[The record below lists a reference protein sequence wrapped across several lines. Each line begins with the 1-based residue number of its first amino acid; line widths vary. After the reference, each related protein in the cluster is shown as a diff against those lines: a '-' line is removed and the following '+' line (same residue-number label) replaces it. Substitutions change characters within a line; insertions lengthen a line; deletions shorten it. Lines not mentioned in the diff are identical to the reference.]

1 MHPKLTGAA
10 RTDVGLRR
18 ENNEDAHLFDDAL
31 GLYLLADGMG
41 GHAAGDV
48 ASRMVVETVSEY
60 IRHFLDKPAGAPDRF
75 PLRDETLSDRANTV
89 LQAIQLANQVVH
101 QAAENKKAYHGMGST
116 VVLLLA
122 DGKDLLLAH
131 VGDSRA
137 YRSRSGRLERLS
149 VDHRLA
155 EDPQFKG
162 VIENYE
168 STMIARIGHTLTR
181 AMGVHPQVA
190 PDIQRLE
197 VLPGDLFLLC
207 SDGLY
212 DMVSAE
218 MIAQVLAADED
229 LAAKSGQLV
238 DLALAGGGKDN
249 VTVILAEASGRGRK
263 LKGLL
268 SRISQGRP
276 SAKKGKAAGSA
287 PAAG

>member
-1 MHPKLTGAA
+1 MIPKLTGEALS
-10 RTDVGLRR
+10 DVGLKRQV
-18 ENNEDAHLFDDAL
+18 NEDAFFFNDDL

-60 IRHFLDKPAGAPDRF
+60 VRHFLDKPPEAPDRF
-75 PLRDETLSDRANTV
+75 QMRDETLSDRSNTV

-101 QAAENKKAYHGMGST
+101 QTAQNNKAYKGMGST
-116 VVLLLA
+116 VVLLLP
-122 DGKDLLLAH
+122 DGEELMVAH

-137 YRSRSGRLERLS
+137 YRCRKEQLERLTA
-149 VDHRLA
+149 DHRLA
-155 EDPQFKG
+155 EDPQFSG

-190 PDIQRLE
+190 PEIQAVE
-197 VLPGDLFLLC
+197 VQAGDVFLIC

-212 DMVSAE
+212 DMVSEE
-218 MIAQVLAADED
+218 MIRQVLSAAEG
-229 LAAKSGQLV
+229 LAAKARQLV

-249 VTVILAEASGRGRK
+249 VTVVLAEAGASGRGRG
-263 LKGLL
+263 LKGLFNRF
-268 SRISQGRP
+268 S
-276 SAKKGKAAGSA
+276 KG
-287 PAAG
+287 

>member
-1 MHPKLTGAA
+1 MISKLAGAA
-10 RTDVGLRR
+10 RTDVGLKR
-18 ENNEDAHLFDDAL
+18 ETNEDAHLCDDAL

-48 ASRMVVETVSEY
+48 ASRMVVQTVSDY
-60 IRHFLDKPAGAPDRF
+60 IRHFLDKPADAPDR
-75 PLRDETLSDRANTV
+75 LQMRDETLSDRANTV

-101 QAAENKKAYHGMGST
+101 QAAENKKAYRGMGST

-122 DGKDLLLAH
+122 DGEDLLLAH

-137 YRSRSGRLERLS
+137 YRCRGGRLERLT

-197 VLPGDLFLLC
+197 VLPGDLFLVC

-218 MIAQVLAADED
+218 MIEKVLAAEED

-249 VTVILAEASGRGRK
+249 VTVILVQATGRGQRLKK
-263 LKGLL
+263 LLNRFSK
-268 SRISQGRP
+268 GRP
-276 SAKKGKAAGSA
+276 LPNKGVRDETEEE
-287 PAAG
+287 